1 MLRHTSADRGAT
13 TIEWEEETDTRK
25 ETVVNDAVENEHLLP
40 SPSFLNFEE
49 VEYLMEHLNRI
60 KFLF

>member
-1 MLRHTSADRGAT
+1 MLRQTSADRGAT

-25 ETVVNDAVENEHLLP
+25 ETVVNDAVENENLLP

-49 VEYLMEHLNRI
+49 FE
-60 KFLF
+60 